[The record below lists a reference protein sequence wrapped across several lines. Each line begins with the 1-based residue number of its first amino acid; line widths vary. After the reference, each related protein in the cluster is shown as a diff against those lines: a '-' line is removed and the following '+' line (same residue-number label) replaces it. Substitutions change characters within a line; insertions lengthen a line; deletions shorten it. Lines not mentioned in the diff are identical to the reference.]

1 MAQADNALRISELDF
16 ESIRNNLKNYLKNQS
31 EFTDYDFEG
40 SGMSV
45 LLDILAYNTHYMGY
59 YLNMVGNEAF
69 LDTAQLRASVL
80 SHAKHTNYLPSSM
93 KSSSTTVNI
102 VVTPEGLEDNTASQ
116 LTLPKYTRFVSEP
129 IAGVNYI
136 FSTINSNNAVKTG
149 STFTFNNVT
158 LKQGEPVT
166 QNYLASSGSRR
177 FNIPSANIDTDT
189 LTVTVQ
195 ASSGNVSAST
205 WKLAEDLTEITANS
219 EVFFIEENSD
229 ANGSYTIQFGDG
241 VIGKALSNGNIVI
254 AKYLNTSGDAANKV
268 NNFTSIESI
277 DGKYSSNIRVQSV
290 SAAAGGSAKETIEQI
305 KFRAPISYT
314 VQNRAVT
321 KLDYES
327 ILLKDYPN
335 IDAVSVWGGDEE
347 INPVYGKI
355 FISLKPKENYEITLV
370 EKQRIIDEVVA
381 NRSILTVIPEIVD
394 PDYSYLLVNASVNYS
409 PDITSLDE
417 SEIQQLV
424 RQAIIDYKESNL
436 KTFNSTFRLSSLQK
450 AIDNAHSSIL
460 GSSVNVVVQKRLDLV
475 FNASRNYEASF
486 NMPLYRGFLDDK
498 FNIFPAINIT
508 DLEGIPR
515 TVYIEDTPGSLT
527 GVDSISVITPGLNYD
542 SVPTV
547 TITGDGNGASATAKI
562 VNGKV
567 SSIVVTNRG
576 TDYTI
581 ATATITGGNG
591 LGATLKVN
599 LEARNGILRTFY
611 YKTNGEKVVVNPKIG
626 TIDYTTGFVSIIL
639 LDSDSLVSNDRYDTN
654 ELTLNAT
661 PSESLIKPLRN
672 RILDIDETDS
682 GSISIVMVP
691 EV

>member
-16 ESIRNNLKNYLKNQS
+16 ESIRNNLKNFLKNQS

-102 VVTPEGLEDNTASQ
+102 VVTPEGLEDTTASQ

-149 STFTFNNVT
+149 NTFTFNNVT

-166 QNYLASSGSRR
+166 QNYLASGNRR
-177 FNIPSANIDTDT
+177 FNIPSANVDTDT
-189 LTVTVQ
+189 VTVTVQ
-195 ASSGNVSAST
+195 VSTSNVAAST

-219 EVFFIEENSD
+219 EIFFIEENSD
-229 ANGSYTIQFGDG
+229 ANGNYTIQFGDG
-241 VIGKALSNGNIVI
+241 VIGKALSNDNIIIVR
-254 AKYLNTSGDAANKV
+254 YLNTSGDAANKV

-277 DGKYSSNIRVQSV
+277 GTYSSNIIVQSV
-290 SAAAGGSAKETIEQI
+290 SAAAGGSAKESIEQI

-314 VQNRAVT
+314 AQNRAVT
-321 KLDYES
+321 KSDYET
-327 ILLKDYPN
+327 ILIKDYPN

-347 INPVYGKI
+347 IDPVYGKI
-355 FISLKPKENYEITLV
+355 FISLKPKENYEITLI

-394 PDYSYLLVNASVNYS
+394 PDYSYVLVNATVNYNAEV
-409 PDITSLDE
+409 TSLDE

-424 RQAIIDYKESNL
+424 RQAIVDYKDANL
-436 KTFNSTFRLSSLQK
+436 KTFDSTFRLSALQK
-450 AIDNAHSSIL
+450 AIDNAHPSIL
-460 GSSVNVVVQKRLDLV
+460 GSSVKITVQKRLDLSL
-475 FNASRNYEASF
+475 NTATNYEANF

-498 FNIFPAINIT
+498 FNIFPSINIT

-515 TVYIEDTPGSLT
+515 SVYIEDTPGSLT
-527 GVDSISVITPGLNYD
+527 GVDSISVLTPGLNY
-542 SVPTV
+542 SSEPTV
-547 TITGDGNGASATAKI
+547 TITGDGNGASARATI
-562 VNGKV
+562 VNGKI
-567 SSIVVTNRG
+567 SGIEVTNRG

-581 ATATITGGNG
+581 ANATVTGGNG
-591 LGATLKVN
+591 SGATVKVN
-599 LEARNGILRTFY
+599 LQARNGILRTFY
-611 YKTNGEKVVVNPKIG
+611 YKTNGEKVVVNSQIG
-626 TIDYTTGFVSIIL
+626 TIDYVTGFVSINL
-639 LDSDSLVSNDRYDTN
+639 LDPDGLANNDRYDN
-654 ELTLNAT
+654 KVLTLNAT
-661 PSESLIKPLRN
+661 PSESLIRPLRN

>member
-16 ESIRNNLKNYLKNQS
+16 ESIRNNLKNFLKNQS

-102 VVTPEGLEDNTASQ
+102 VVTPEGLEDTTASQ

-149 STFTFNNVT
+149 NTFTFNNVT

-166 QNYLASSGSRR
+166 QNYLASGNRR
-177 FNIPSANIDTDT
+177 FNIPSANVDTDT
-189 LTVTVQ
+189 VTVTVQ
-195 ASSGNVSAST
+195 VSTSNVAAST

-219 EVFFIEENSD
+219 EIFFIEENSD
-229 ANGSYTIQFGDG
+229 ANGNYTIQFGDG
-241 VIGKALSNGNIVI
+241 VIGKALSNDNIIIVR
-254 AKYLNTSGDAANKV
+254 YLNTSGDAANKV

-277 DGKYSSNIRVQSV
+277 GTYSSNIIVQSV
-290 SAAAGGSAKETIEQI
+290 SAAAGGSAKESIEQI

-314 VQNRAVT
+314 AQNRAVT
-321 KLDYES
+321 KSDYET
-327 ILLKDYPN
+327 ILIKDYPN

-347 INPVYGKI
+347 IDPVYGKI
-355 FISLKPKENYEITLV
+355 FISLKPKENYEITLI

-394 PDYSYLLVNASVNYS
+394 PDYSYVLVNATVNYNAEV
-409 PDITSLDE
+409 TSLDE

-424 RQAIIDYKESNL
+424 RQAIVDYKDANL
-436 KTFNSTFRLSSLQK
+436 KTFDSTFRLSALQK
-450 AIDNAHSSIL
+450 AIDNAHPSIL
-460 GSSVNVVVQKRLDLV
+460 GSSVKVTVQKRLDLSL
-475 FNASRNYEASF
+475 NTATNYEANF

-498 FNIFPAINIT
+498 FNIFPSINIT

-515 TVYIEDTPGSLT
+515 SVYIEDTPGSLT
-527 GVDSISVITPGLNYD
+527 GVDSISVLTPGLNY
-542 SVPTV
+542 SSEPTV
-547 TITGDGNGASATAKI
+547 TITGDGNGASARATI
-562 VNGKV
+562 VNGKI
-567 SSIVVTNRG
+567 SGIEVTNRG

-581 ATATITGGNG
+581 ANAIVTGGNG
-591 LGATLKVN
+591 SGATVKVN
-599 LEARNGILRTFY
+599 LQARNGILRTFY
-611 YKTNGEKVVVNPKIG
+611 YKTNGEKVVVNSQIG
-626 TIDYTTGFVSIIL
+626 TIDYVTGFVSINL
-639 LDSDSLVSNDRYDTN
+639 LDPDGLANNDRYDN
-654 ELTLNAT
+654 KVLTLNAT
-661 PSESLIKPLRN
+661 PSESLIRPLRN

-691 EV
+691 EA

>member
-16 ESIRNNLKNYLKNQS
+16 ESIRNNLKNFLKNQS

-93 KSSSTTVNI
+93 RSAATTVNI
-102 VVTPEGLEDNTASQ
+102 VVTPEGLEDTSASQ

-149 STFTFNNVT
+149 NTFTFNNVT

-166 QNYLASSGSRR
+166 QNYLASGNRR
-177 FNIPSANIDTDT
+177 FNIPSANVDTDT
-189 LTVTVQ
+189 VTVTVQ
-195 ASSGNVSAST
+195 VSTSNVAAST

-229 ANGSYTIQFGDG
+229 ANGNYTIQFGDG
-241 VIGKALSNGNIVI
+241 VIGKALSNDNIIIV
-254 AKYLNTSGDAANKV
+254 KYLNTSGDAANKV

-277 DGKYSSNIRVQSV
+277 GTYSSNIIVQSV
-290 SAAAGGSAKETIEQI
+290 SAAAGGSAKESIEQI

-314 VQNRAVT
+314 AQNRAVT
-321 KLDYES
+321 KPDYES
-327 ILLKDYPN
+327 ILIKDYPN

-347 INPVYGKI
+347 IDPVYGKI
-355 FISLKPKENYEITLV
+355 FISLKPKENYEITLI

-381 NRSILTVIPEIVD
+381 NRSVLTVIPEIID
-394 PDYSYLLVNASVNYS
+394 PDYSYVLVNATVNYNAEV
-409 PDITSLDE
+409 TSLDE

-424 RQAIIDYKESNL
+424 RQAIVDYKDSNL
-436 KTFNSTFRLSSLQK
+436 KTFNSTFRLSALQK
-450 AIDNAHSSIL
+450 AIDNAHPSIL
-460 GSSVNVVVQKRLDLV
+460 GSSVKVTVQKRLDLSL
-475 FNASRNYEASF
+475 NTATNYEANF

-498 FNIFPAINIT
+498 FSIFPAINIT
-508 DLEGIPR
+508 DLEGTPR

-527 GVDSISVITPGLNYD
+527 GVDSISVLTPGLNYE
-542 SVPTV
+542 SAPTV
-547 TITGDGNGASATAKI
+547 TITGDGNGATARAKI
-562 VNGKV
+562 VNGK
-567 SSIVVTNRG
+567 IAGIEVVNRG

-581 ATATITGGNG
+581 ANAIITNGNGTGGT
-591 LGATLKVN
+591 AKVN
-599 LEARNGILRTFY
+599 LQARNGILRTFY
-611 YKTNGEKVVVNPKIG
+611 YKTNGEKVVVNSKIG
-626 TIDYTTGFVSIIL
+626 TIDYATGFVSINL
-639 LDSDSLVSNDRYDTN
+639 LDPDGLAENDRYDN
-654 ELTLNAT
+654 NVLTLNAT

-672 RILDIDETDS
+672 RILDIDETDN

>member
-16 ESIRNNLKNYLKNQS
+16 ESIRNNLKNFLKNQS

-102 VVTPEGLEDNTASQ
+102 VVTPEGLEDTTASQ

-149 STFTFNNVT
+149 NTFTFNNVT

-166 QNYLASSGSRR
+166 QNYLASGNRR
-177 FNIPSANIDTDT
+177 FNIPSANVDTDT
-189 LTVTVQ
+189 VTVTVQ
-195 ASSGNVSAST
+195 VSTSNVAAST

-219 EVFFIEENSD
+219 EIFFIEENSD
-229 ANGSYTIQFGDG
+229 ANGNYTIQFGDG
-241 VIGKALSNGNIVI
+241 VIGKALSNDNIIIVR
-254 AKYLNTSGDAANKV
+254 YLNTSGDAANKV

-277 DGKYSSNIRVQSV
+277 GTYSSNIIVQSV
-290 SAAAGGSAKETIEQI
+290 SAAAGGSAKESIEQI

-314 VQNRAVT
+314 AQNRAVT
-321 KLDYES
+321 KSDYET
-327 ILLKDYPN
+327 ILIKDYPN

-347 INPVYGKI
+347 IDPVYGKI
-355 FISLKPKENYEITLV
+355 FISLKPKENYEITLI

-394 PDYSYLLVNASVNYS
+394 PDYSYVLVNATVNYNAEV
-409 PDITSLDE
+409 TSLDE

-424 RQAIIDYKESNL
+424 RQAIVDYKDANL
-436 KTFNSTFRLSSLQK
+436 KTFDSTFRLSALQK
-450 AIDNAHSSIL
+450 AIDNAHPSIL
-460 GSSVNVVVQKRLDLV
+460 GSSVKVTVQKRLDLSL
-475 FNASRNYEASF
+475 NTATNYEANF

-498 FNIFPAINIT
+498 FNIFPSINIT

-515 TVYIEDTPGSLT
+515 SVYIEDTPGSLT
-527 GVDSISVITPGLNYD
+527 GVDSISVLTPGLNY
-542 SVPTV
+542 SSEPTV
-547 TITGDGNGASATAKI
+547 TITGDGNGASARATI
-562 VNGKV
+562 VNGKI
-567 SSIVVTNRG
+567 SGIEVTNRG

-581 ATATITGGNG
+581 ANAIVTGGNG
-591 LGATLKVN
+591 SGATVKVN
-599 LEARNGILRTFY
+599 LQARNGILRTFY
-611 YKTNGEKVVVNPKIG
+611 YKTNGEKVVVNSQIG
-626 TIDYTTGFVSIIL
+626 TIDYVTGFVSINL
-639 LDSDSLVSNDRYDTN
+639 LDPDGLANNDRYDN
-654 ELTLNAT
+654 KVLTLNAT
-661 PSESLIKPLRN
+661 PSESLIRPLRN